1 MNRAMHAAG
10 RLRARGRRLTV
21 QRRAVLQAM
30 AALGCARDPHEIF
43 QRAKRIYSRLGLV
56 TVYRTLDALTREGL
70 AQPVMLQPGQTLF
83 ELTDTGAH
91 HHHLVCVSCGTVW
104 RLDKC
109 DLRPFHRAAGATGF
123 QVTGHRLELLG
134 LCGRCRSKP
143 SRKGRP

>member
-10 RLRARGRRLTV
+10 RLRARGRRMTV

-30 AALGCARDPHEIF
+30 AALGCARDPQEIF
-43 QRAKRIYSRLGLV
+43 QRAKRIYGRLGLV

-109 DLRPFHRAAGATGF
+109 DLPPFHRAARATGF

-143 SRKGRP
+143 SRKGRQ